1 MPYLMLQSKIGF
13 GEEAGLFGPRQ
24 VRLQHGASVQIQT
37 IRAHLS
43 AYELVLFV
51 LVRHVISFLEG

>member
-1 MPYLMLQSKIGF
+1 MLQSKIGF

-51 LVRHVISFLEG
+51 LVRHVILFLKG